1 MRLADS
7 VLRRALAPATGEW
20 RSVAGLRD
28 AAVLAPVFEQDGA
41 DRLLYTRRRDDLA
54 HHAGEVSF
62 PGGAREGGEDALTC
76 ALRECAEEIGLRAES
91 VAILGR
97 LPERT
102 SIAGFRV
109 HVFVGRLAGIDD
121 LVVDPTEVQHLLS
134 IPLAELQRRER
145 WEWREVAHRDRGHR
159 IPFFPNGDDLLWG
172 LTAQFTLDLLER
184 VT

>member
-1 MRLADS
+1 MRIADS
-7 VLRRALAPATGEW
+7 DLRRVLEPPTADW

-28 AAVLAPVFEQDGA
+28 AAVLAPLFAEADD

-76 ALRECAEEIGLRAES
+76 ALRECTEEIGLREER
-91 VAILGR
+91 VTILGR

-134 IPLAELQRRER
+134 IPLAELRRRER
-145 WEWREVAHRDRGHR
+145 WEWRDVAHRERGYR

-172 LTAQFTLDLLER
+172 LTAQLTLDLLER